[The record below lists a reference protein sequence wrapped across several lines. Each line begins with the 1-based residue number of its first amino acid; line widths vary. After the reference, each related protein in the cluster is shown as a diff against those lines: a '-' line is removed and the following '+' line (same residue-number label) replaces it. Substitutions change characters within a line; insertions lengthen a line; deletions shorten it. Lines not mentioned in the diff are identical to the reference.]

1 MKNSSKPRMGGMG
14 KLHNDIVALVDQT
27 YLTPPEVTMV
37 LRLLI
42 QEIDR
47 AFEVKVQ
54 RRDHGR
60 NVEED
65 RV

>member
-1 MKNSSKPRMGGMG
+1 
-14 KLHNDIVALVDQT
+14 VDQT